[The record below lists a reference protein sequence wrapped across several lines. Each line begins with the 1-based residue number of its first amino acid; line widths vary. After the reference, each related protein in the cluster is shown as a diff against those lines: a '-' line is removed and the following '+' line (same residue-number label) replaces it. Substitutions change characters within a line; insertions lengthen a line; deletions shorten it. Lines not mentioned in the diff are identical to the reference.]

1 MRAWQFAT
9 AQHAAGLAGGTAF
22 VSMQNRYNLAN
33 RDDEREMIPLCNDQ
47 GVGLLPYSPLARG
60 LLAGKRQ
67 PGSARNTA
75 RAQEDQHQYR
85 AADYEV
91 ADAVAAVAAELS
103 RPPAQVALAWLLG
116 RPGVTAP
123 IIGATRPGHLTD
135 AVAAL
140 ELDLTDS
147 QRARLEAPYVPHP
160 DGAHA

>member
-1 MRAWQFAT
+1 
-9 AQHAAGLAGGTAF
+9 
-22 VSMQNRYNLAN
+22 
-33 RDDEREMIPLCNDQ
+33 MIPLCRDQ

-67 PGSARNTA
+67 PGGARDTA
-75 RAQEDQHQYR
+75 RAGRISDQYR

-103 RPPAQVALAWLLG
+103 RRRPRSRWPGCSAS
-116 RPGVTAP
+116 PGVTAP
-123 IIGATRPGHLTD
+123 IIGATRPGHLAD

-140 ELDLTDS
+140 DLDLTDS